1 MKRLKKLFVS
11 FMAVV
16 MMCVCA
22 FSLTG
27 CIEDIKKLELNVQ
40 IYNYDEQV
48 VEDYTMSI
56 DLYRH
61 LAPETVDAIVEYV
74 NDEYYNGAVFYKQE
88 GYNSQIMLGDLIDKN
103 GVLEANALKPQIEKG
118 EFEKGGTVG
127 SNLTSKKGSIG
138 LWRSWFAQDNSYSNN
153 SNATDSGRATWFIP
167 TESISAYT
175 GNFCVFAQFD
185 TEAENNSDTLTAL
198 NKAFE
203 SADNYDKY
211 VIYYTGEYNDQTPD
225 AEDGYGLTMHIVE
238 SSEFDQANI
247 ADLFEAEGA
256 QLVSYNYR
264 TVNVPVTASGAI
276 GAKIVSA
283 KII

>member
-27 CIEDIKKLELNVQ
+27 CIEDLRKLELNVQ

-48 VEDYTMSI
+48 SEEYTMSI

-61 LAPETVDAIVEYV
+61 LAPKTVDAIVAYV
-74 NDEYYNGAVFYKQE
+74 NDGYYTDTVFYKQDS
-88 GYNSQIMLGDLIDKN
+88 YNSQIMIGDLVYKN
-103 GVLEANALKPQIEKG
+103 GALDANAIKPQIDG
-118 EFEKGGTVG
+118 EFEKGGTIG

-153 SNATDSGRATWFIP
+153 ANATDSGRATWFIP
-167 TESISAYT
+167 TDTISAYT
-175 GNFCVFAQFD
+175 GNFCVFGQFD
-185 TEAENNSDTLTAL
+185 TTAENNSETLTAL

-203 SADNYDKY
+203 NANNYEEY

-225 AEDGYGLTMHIVE
+225 AEDGFGLTMHIVQKD
-238 SSEFDQANI
+238 EFDEDGI
-247 ADLFEAEGA
+247 DGLFKAEDA
-256 QLVSYNYR
+256 QLVCYNHK
-264 TVNVPVTASGAI
+264 TVKVPVTSSGAV

-283 KII
+283 KIA